1 VIVTGLT
8 GLTAKQWLQ
17 LGAAV
22 AVLAILVWAGLAIV
36 HWKHEAAKVPG
47 LKQEIATYEQQI
59 KDYQA
64 DVASANKASA
74 GFQAELERLR
84 NARPV
89 GPAPVV
95 RVCRDATAVPAGG
108 TAKPRP
114 DEGASTGGVL
124 PQEPGPDIGPAL
136 YSDADLA
143 DELSAQIRGL
153 HEYIRGVC
161 YAEKAGT

>member
-1 VIVTGLT
+1 MIPV
-8 GLTAKQWLQ
+8 GLTALSMRQWLQ
-17 LGAAV
+17 IGAAI
-22 AVLAILVWAGLAIV
+22 AVLVVLVWVGLAVV
-36 HWKHEAAKVPG
+36 HWKNEAAKVPG

-59 KDYQA
+59 EDIQA
-64 DVASANKASA
+64 DISAANKASA

-89 GPAPVV
+89 GPTPVV
-95 RVCRDATAVPAGG
+95 RVCRDAPAVPASGA
-108 TAKPRP
+108 AKPRP
-114 DEGASTGGVL
+114 DEGAAPGGLL

-153 HEYIRGVC
+153 HAYINTTCVAKR
-161 YAEKAGT
+161 E